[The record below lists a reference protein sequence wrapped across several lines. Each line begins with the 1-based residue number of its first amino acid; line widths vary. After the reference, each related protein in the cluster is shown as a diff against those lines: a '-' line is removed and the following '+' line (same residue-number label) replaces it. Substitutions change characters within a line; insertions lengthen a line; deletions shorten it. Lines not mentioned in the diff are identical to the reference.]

1 MTENG
6 TSFTVAFLKKGV
18 PTMKQSAMVKLLSG
32 CLLLAVSS
40 MAQAQAGG
48 DAGEL
53 EARSIAAS
61 SMSHAQAGGN
71 AAAGKQKA
79 SMCAGCHDIEG
90 YRTAFPKVYHVP
102 RLRGQHGEY
111 MLKSLEGYKNGSRS
125 HPSMDA
131 IAVTLT
137 AQDMKDLVAH
147 YTSGGR

>member
-1 MTENG
+1 M
-6 TSFTVAFLKKGV
+6 AHRLQWHFLKKGV
-18 PTMKQSAMVKLLSG
+18 PTMKQSAMVKLLAGS
-32 CLLLAVSS
+32 LLLAISS

-48 DAGEL
+48 D
-53 EARSIAAS
+53 
-61 SMSHAQAGGN
+61 

-102 RLRGQHGEY
+102 RLKGQHGEY
-111 MLKSLEGYKNGSRS
+111 MLKALEGYKNGSRS

>member
-1 MTENG
+1 
-6 TSFTVAFLKKGV
+6 
-18 PTMKQSAMVKLLSG
+18 MKQSAMVKLLSG
-32 CLLLAVSS
+32 CLLLAISS

-48 DAGEL
+48 D
-53 EARSIAAS
+53 
-61 SMSHAQAGGN
+61 

-79 SMCAGCHDIEG
+79 SMCAGCHAIEG

-102 RLRGQHGEY
+102 KLKGQHGEY
-111 MLKSLEGYKNGSRS
+111 MLKALEGYKDGSRS
-125 HPSMDA
+125 HPSMNA

>member
-1 MTENG
+1 
-6 TSFTVAFLKKGV
+6 
-18 PTMKQSAMVKLLSG
+18 MKQSAMVKLLAGS
-32 CLLLAVSS
+32 LLLAISS

-48 DAGEL
+48 D
-53 EARSIAAS
+53 
-61 SMSHAQAGGN
+61 

-90 YRTAFPKVYHVP
+90 YRTAFPTVYHVP
-102 RLRGQHGEY
+102 RLKGQHGDY
-111 MLKSLEGYKNGSRS
+111 LLTSLEGYKNGTRS
-125 HPSMDA
+125 HPSMNA

>member
-18 PTMKQSAMVKLLSG
+18 PTMKQSAMVKLLAGS
-32 CLLLAVSS
+32 LLLAISS

-48 DAGEL
+48 D
-53 EARSIAAS
+53 
-61 SMSHAQAGGN
+61 

-102 RLRGQHGEY
+102 RLKGQHGEY
-111 MLKSLEGYKNGSRS
+111 MLKALEGYKNGSRS

>member
-32 CLLLAVSS
+32 CLLLAISS

-48 DAGEL
+48 D
-53 EARSIAAS
+53 
-61 SMSHAQAGGN
+61 

>member
-1 MTENG
+1 MTHRLKWP
-6 TSFTVAFLKKGV
+6 FLKKGV
-18 PTMKQSAMVKLLSG
+18 PTMKQSAMVKLLAGS
-32 CLLLAVSS
+32 LLLAISS
-40 MAQAQAGG
+40 MAQAQSGG
-48 DAGEL
+48 D
-53 EARSIAAS
+53 
-61 SMSHAQAGGN
+61 

-102 RLRGQHGEY
+102 RLKGQHGEY

>member
-1 MTENG
+1 M
-6 TSFTVAFLKKGV
+6 AHRLQWYFLKKGV
-18 PTMKQSAMVKLLSG
+18 PTMKQSAMVKLLAGS
-32 CLLLAVSS
+32 LLLAISS

-48 DAGEL
+48 D
-53 EARSIAAS
+53 
-61 SMSHAQAGGN
+61 

-102 RLRGQHGEY
+102 RLKGQHGEY
-111 MLKSLEGYKNGSRS
+111 MLKALEGYKNGSRS

>member
-1 MTENG
+1 
-6 TSFTVAFLKKGV
+6 
-18 PTMKQSAMVKLLSG
+18 MKQSAMVKLLSG
-32 CLLLAVSS
+32 CLLLAISS

-48 DAGEL
+48 D
-53 EARSIAAS
+53 
-61 SMSHAQAGGN
+61 

-79 SMCAGCHDIEG
+79 SMCAGCHAIEG

>member
-1 MTENG
+1 
-6 TSFTVAFLKKGV
+6 
-18 PTMKQSAMVKLLSG
+18 MKQSAMVKLLAGS
-32 CLLLAVSS
+32 LLLAISS

-48 DAGEL
+48 D
-53 EARSIAAS
+53 
-61 SMSHAQAGGN
+61 

-102 RLRGQHGEY
+102 RLKGQHGEY
-111 MLKSLEGYKNGSRS
+111 MLKALEGYKNGSRS

-131 IAVTLT
+131 VAVTLT

>member
-1 MTENG
+1 M
-6 TSFTVAFLKKGV
+6 AHRLQWHFLKKGV
-18 PTMKQSAMVKLLSG
+18 PTMKQSAMVKLLAGS
-32 CLLLAVSS
+32 LLLAISS

-48 DAGEL
+48 D
-53 EARSIAAS
+53 
-61 SMSHAQAGGN
+61 

-102 RLRGQHGEY
+102 RLKGQHGEY
-111 MLKSLEGYKNGSRS
+111 MLKALEGYKNGSRS

-131 IAVTLT
+131 IAATLT